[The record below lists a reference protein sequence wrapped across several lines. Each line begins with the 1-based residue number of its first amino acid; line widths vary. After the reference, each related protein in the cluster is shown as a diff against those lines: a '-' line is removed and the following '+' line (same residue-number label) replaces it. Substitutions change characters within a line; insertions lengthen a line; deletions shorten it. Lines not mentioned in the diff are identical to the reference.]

1 MAERKRARPWAE
13 VRAERAAAGE
23 INEVDVARNKRRMR
37 ETQRAYKLAEIRR
50 AHVPRQADVAAAMGV
65 SAAAVSKLE
74 NGDLSRTQVGT
85 LESYVAALGG
95 RLRVVAE
102 FPDETITIED

>member
-1 MAERKRARPWAE
+1 MAEKKRARRWEDVRSEKHALGTTDE
-13 VRAERAAAGE
+13 VRVTRY
-23 INEVDVARNKRRMR
+23 RREMR
-37 ETQRAYKLAEIRR
+37 QAQRAYKLAEIRK